1 MEKSIAAA
9 APLDFLTRS
18 GKEAGGTGSFFLNS
32 HLFVGVDRIESLAQL
47 KQLSV
52 RTYKTIWCKR
62 AAIITAVRT
71 VIASCNLV
79 NRSRRSLVLLCEFG
93 SLFRLSFP
101 PKKAEEN
108 LGPLWTRSCHF
119 DVPAFLIHAGWN
131 YRSNNILSSDF
142 WPCSGI
148 ISRPAI
154 ARAPSSLWPSRR
166 RRRRETER
174 DKRLKRERVREHSP
188 APLSLLSPSFPR
200 VSRGFYVLAS
210 LANFTSGE
218 REGRTEQGVI

>member
-1 MEKSIAAA
+1 M
-9 APLDFLTRS
+9 
-18 GKEAGGTGSFFLNS
+18 
-32 HLFVGVDRIESLAQL
+32 AQL
-47 KQLSV
+47 KQLSG

-79 NRSRRSLVLLCEFG
+79 TRSRRSLVLLCEFR

-101 PKKAEEN
+101 PKRAEN
-108 LGPLWTRSCHF
+108 KFGPLWTPSCHF

-154 ARAPSSLWPSRR
+154 ARAPSSRPHGGGGKQKETSGLRG
-166 RRRRETER
+166 RESI
-174 DKRLKRERVREHSP
+174 RLR
-188 APLSLLSPSFPR
+188 LSLSLSPSFPR